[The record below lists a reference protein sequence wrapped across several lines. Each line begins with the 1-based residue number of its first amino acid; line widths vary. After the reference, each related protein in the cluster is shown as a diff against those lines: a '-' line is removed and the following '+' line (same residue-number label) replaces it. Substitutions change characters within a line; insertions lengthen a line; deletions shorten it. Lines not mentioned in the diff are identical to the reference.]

1 MGQIHVA
8 RNTDSEDI
16 KLTNRPVIDKIVD
29 DAEERILA
37 LEEDWDGAGIA
48 AL

>member
-16 KLTNRPVIDKIVD
+16 KLTSRQAIDKIVG

-37 LEEDWDGAGIA
+37 LEKD
-48 AL
+48 

>member
-8 RNTDSEDI
+8 RNTGNEDI
-16 KLTNRPVIDKIVD
+16 KLTSRQAIDKIVD

-37 LEEDWDGAGIA
+37 L
-48 AL
+48 